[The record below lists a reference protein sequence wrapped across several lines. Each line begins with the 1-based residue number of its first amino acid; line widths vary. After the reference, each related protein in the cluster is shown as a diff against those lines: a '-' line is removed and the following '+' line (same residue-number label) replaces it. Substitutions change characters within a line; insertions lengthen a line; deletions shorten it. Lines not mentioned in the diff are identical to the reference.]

1 MRMRLVV
8 GFILL
13 FFIFLLSRVY
23 YLSIKSNVYYEELA
37 KQNAIKTEF
46 LPPVRGQITDRN
58 GTLLAINDL
67 GFSISIKPYLSIKK
81 SNKGILDKELS
92 ELTNLFP
99 DLNASKLA
107 EIYKRNDSYYNQDF
121 IKVVDF
127 IPYDEIIPHYSE
139 LNLNKTIKIDPVVKR
154 KYPFG
159 KLASHIIGYVGK
171 ANLQDV
177 QENEIAKLS
186 NYTGKSGI
194 ERYYNDIL
202 QGEKGTRVYKVN
214 ALNQEVEQ
222 LSYTPA
228 MSNDIELTIDIELQ
242 SYLTS
247 LFEGNAGA
255 AIIMNV
261 NDGSILAAGS
271 FPEYDLNPFVTGI
284 SFKDWD
290 ELSNSLDHPFTNK
303 LINGYYPPGSVV
315 KMGVGLSFLNSK
327 NISPSTQYVCN
338 GSIELGG
345 RFFRCWNRSGHGPVD
360 LKHAIKYSCD
370 VYFYNGS
377 LQVGIDQISETLSR
391 IGFGAKTGVDLP
403 SEFVGT
409 LPSKEW
415 KMQRYRQSWFQ
426 GDTLNT
432 AIGQGNFLATPMQ
445 IARYTAQIAKGAEVV
460 PHFLK
465 SVENNNTI
473 TEDKAQDSNEIFT
486 LFEKSQLPYI
496 RDAMYAVA
504 NEQGGT
510 SYHYLRNLEVKV
522 AAKTGTAQVVG
533 FSQADKNRVD
543 EKQLRYY
550 TRSHAWVTS
559 YAPYS
564 KPRYVVTVLV
574 EHGGRTISSGVATA
588 KIYQKMIELGY
599 FKPENKANSPKK
611 N

>member
-445 IARYTAQIAKGAEVV
+445 IARYTAQIAKGGEVI

-465 SVENNNTI
+465 SIENNNITI
-473 TEDKAQDSNEIFT
+473 ENQMDENKKEIFT

-510 SYHYLRNLEVKV
+510 SYRYLHNLDVKV

-533 FSQADKNRVD
+533 FSQTDKNRVD
-543 EKQLRYY
+543 EKQFEYY
-550 TRSHAWVTS
+550 TRSHAWLTS

-564 KPRYVVTVLV
+564 KPKYVVTVLL
-574 EHGGRTISSGVATA
+574 EHGGRNITSGATVA

-599 FKPENKANSPKK
+599 FK
-611 N
+611 

>member
-127 IPYDEIIPHYSE
+127 IPYDEIISHYSE

-391 IGFGAKTGVDLP
+391 IGFGVKTGVDLP

-445 IARYTAQIAKGAEVV
+445 IARYTAQIAKGGEVI

-465 SVENNNTI
+465 SIENNNTTI
-473 TEDKAQDSNEIFT
+473 ENQMDENKKEIFT

-510 SYHYLRNLEVKV
+510 SYRYLHNLDVKV

-533 FSQADKNRVD
+533 FSQTDKNRVD
-543 EKQLRYY
+543 EKQFEYY
-550 TRSHAWVTS
+550 TRSHAWLTS

-564 KPRYVVTVLV
+564 KPKYVVTVLL
-574 EHGGRTISSGVATA
+574 EHGGRNITSGATVA

-599 FKPENKANSPKK
+599 FK
-611 N
+611 

>member
-261 NDGSILAAGS
+261 NNGSILAAGS

-445 IARYTAQIAKGAEVV
+445 IARYTAQIAKGGEVI

-465 SVENNNTI
+465 SIENNNTTI
-473 TEDKAQDSNEIFT
+473 ENQMDENKKEIFT

-510 SYHYLRNLEVKV
+510 SYRYLHNLDVKV

-533 FSQADKNRVD
+533 FSQTDKNRVD
-543 EKQLRYY
+543 EKQFEYY
-550 TRSHAWVTS
+550 TRSHAWLTS

-564 KPRYVVTVLV
+564 KPKYVVTVLL
-574 EHGGRTISSGVATA
+574 EHGGRNITSGATVA
-588 KIYQKMIELGY
+588 KIYQKMIDLGY
-599 FKPENKANSPKK
+599 FK
-611 N
+611 

>member
-1 MRMRLVV
+1 
-8 GFILL
+8 
-13 FFIFLLSRVY
+13 
-23 YLSIKSNVYYEELA
+23 ELA

-445 IARYTAQIAKGAEVV
+445 IARYTAQIAKGGEVI

-465 SVENNNTI
+465 SIENNNTTI
-473 TEDKAQDSNEIFT
+473 ENQMDENKKEIFT

-510 SYHYLRNLEVKV
+510 SYRYLHNLDVKV

-533 FSQADKNRVD
+533 FSQTDKNRVD
-543 EKQLRYY
+543 EKQFEYY
-550 TRSHAWVTS
+550 TRSHAWLTS

-564 KPRYVVTVLV
+564 KPKYVVTVLL
-574 EHGGRTISSGVATA
+574 EHGGRNITSGATVA

-599 FKPENKANSPKK
+599 FK
-611 N
+611 

>member
-81 SNKGILDKELS
+81 PNKGILDKELS

-445 IARYTAQIAKGAEVV
+445 IARYTAQIAKGGEVI

-465 SVENNNTI
+465 SIENNNTTI
-473 TEDKAQDSNEIFT
+473 ENQMDENKKEIFT

-510 SYHYLRNLEVKV
+510 SYRYLHNLDVKV

-533 FSQADKNRVD
+533 FSQTDKNRVD
-543 EKQLRYY
+543 EKQFEYY
-550 TRSHAWVTS
+550 TRSHAWLTS

-564 KPRYVVTVLV
+564 KPKYVVTVLL
-574 EHGGRTISSGVATA
+574 EHGGRNITSGATVA

-599 FKPENKANSPKK
+599 FK
-611 N
+611 

>member
-92 ELTNLFP
+92 ELINLFP

-228 MSNDIELTIDIELQ
+228 KSNDIELTIDIELQ

-290 ELSNSLDHPFTNK
+290 ELSNSLDHPFANK

-327 NISPSTQYVCN
+327 NISQSTQYVCN

-391 IGFGAKTGVDLP
+391 IGFGVKTGVDLP

-409 LPSKEW
+409 LPSKKW

-445 IARYTAQIAKGAEVV
+445 IARYTAQIAKGGEVI

-465 SVENNNTI
+465 SIENNNTTI
-473 TEDKAQDSNEIFT
+473 ENQMDENKKEIFT

-510 SYHYLRNLEVKV
+510 SYRYLHNLDVKV

-533 FSQADKNRVD
+533 FSQTDKNRVD
-543 EKQLRYY
+543 EKQFEYY
-550 TRSHAWVTS
+550 TRSHAWLTS

-564 KPRYVVTVLV
+564 KPKYVVTVLL
-574 EHGGRTISSGVATA
+574 EHGGRNITSGATVA

-599 FKPENKANSPKK
+599 FK
-611 N
+611 

>member
-1 MRMRLVV
+1 
-8 GFILL
+8 
-13 FFIFLLSRVY
+13 
-23 YLSIKSNVYYEELA
+23 YEELA

-159 KLASHIIGYVGK
+159 KLASHIIGYIGK

-445 IARYTAQIAKGAEVV
+445 IARYTAQIAKGGEVI

-465 SVENNNTI
+465 SIENNNTTI
-473 TEDKAQDSNEIFT
+473 ENQMDENKKEIFT

-510 SYHYLRNLEVKV
+510 SYRYLHNLDVKV

-533 FSQADKNRVD
+533 FSQTDKNRVD
-543 EKQLRYY
+543 EKQFEYY
-550 TRSHAWVTS
+550 TRSHAWLTS

-564 KPRYVVTVLV
+564 KPKYVVTVLL
-574 EHGGRTISSGVATA
+574 EHGGRNITSGATVA

-599 FKPENKANSPKK
+599 FK
-611 N
+611 

>member
-37 KQNAIKTEF
+37 KQNAIKIEF

-127 IPYDEIIPHYSE
+127 IPYDEIISHYSE

-445 IARYTAQIAKGAEVV
+445 IARYTAQIAKGGEVI

-465 SVENNNTI
+465 SIENNNTTI
-473 TEDKAQDSNEIFT
+473 ENQMDENKKEIFT

-510 SYHYLRNLEVKV
+510 SYRYLHNLDVKV

-533 FSQADKNRVD
+533 FSQTDKNRVD
-543 EKQLRYY
+543 EKQFEYY
-550 TRSHAWVTS
+550 TRSHAWLTS

-564 KPRYVVTVLV
+564 KPKYVVTVLL
-574 EHGGRTISSGVATA
+574 EHGGRNITSGATVA

-599 FKPENKANSPKK
+599 FK
-611 N
+611 

>member
-271 FPEYDLNPFVTGI
+271 FPEYDLNSFVTGI

-445 IARYTAQIAKGAEVV
+445 IARYTAQIAKGGEVI

-465 SVENNNTI
+465 SIENNNTTI
-473 TEDKAQDSNEIFT
+473 ENQMDENKKEIFT

-510 SYHYLRNLEVKV
+510 SYRYLHNLDVKV

-533 FSQADKNRVD
+533 FSQTDKNRVD
-543 EKQLRYY
+543 EKQFEYY
-550 TRSHAWVTS
+550 TRSHAWLTS

-564 KPRYVVTVLV
+564 KPKYVVTVLL
-574 EHGGRTISSGVATA
+574 EHGGRNITSGATVA
-588 KIYQKMIELGY
+588 KIYQKMIDLGY
-599 FKPENKANSPKK
+599 FK
-611 N
+611 

>member
-1 MRMRLVV
+1 MRMRLVI

-46 LPPVRGQITDRN
+46 LAPVRGQITDRN

-228 MSNDIELTIDIELQ
+228 KSNDIELTIDIELQ

-445 IARYTAQIAKGAEVV
+445 IARYTAQIAKGGEVI

-465 SVENNNTI
+465 SIENNNTTI
-473 TEDKAQDSNEIFT
+473 ENQMDENKKEIFT

-510 SYHYLRNLEVKV
+510 SYRYLHNLDVKV

-533 FSQADKNRVD
+533 FSQTDKNRVD
-543 EKQLRYY
+543 EKQFEYY
-550 TRSHAWVTS
+550 TRSHAWLTS

-564 KPRYVVTVLV
+564 KPKYVVTVLL
-574 EHGGRTISSGVATA
+574 EHGGRNITSGATVA

-599 FKPENKANSPKK
+599 FK
-611 N
+611 

>member
-46 LPPVRGQITDRN
+46 LAPVRGQITDRN

-327 NISPSTQYVCN
+327 NISLSTQYVCN

-377 LQVGIDQISETLSR
+377 LQVGINQISETLSR

-415 KMQRYRQSWFQ
+415 KMQRYKQSWFQ

-445 IARYTAQIAKGAEVV
+445 IARYTAQIAKGGEVI

-465 SVENNNTI
+465 SIENNNTTI
-473 TEDKAQDSNEIFT
+473 ENQMDENKKEIFT

-510 SYHYLRNLEVKV
+510 SYRYLHNLDVKV

-533 FSQADKNRVD
+533 FSQTDKNRVD
-543 EKQLRYY
+543 EKQFEYY
-550 TRSHAWVTS
+550 TRSHAWLTS

-564 KPRYVVTVLV
+564 KPKYVVTVLL
-574 EHGGRTISSGVATA
+574 EHGGRNITSGATVA
-588 KIYQKMIELGY
+588 KIYQKMIDLGY
-599 FKPENKANSPKK
+599 FK
-611 N
+611 

>member
-127 IPYDEIIPHYSE
+127 IPYDDIIPHYSE

-445 IARYTAQIAKGAEVV
+445 IARYTAQIAKGGEVI

-465 SVENNNTI
+465 SIENNNTTI
-473 TEDKAQDSNEIFT
+473 ENQMDENKKEIFT

-510 SYHYLRNLEVKV
+510 SYRYLHNLDVKV

-533 FSQADKNRVD
+533 FSQTDKNRVD
-543 EKQLRYY
+543 EKQFEYY
-550 TRSHAWVTS
+550 TRSHAWLTS

-564 KPRYVVTVLV
+564 KPKYVVTVLL
-574 EHGGRTISSGVATA
+574 EHGGRNITSGATVA

-599 FKPENKANSPKK
+599 FK
-611 N
+611 

>member
-1 MRMRLVV
+1 MRIRLVV

-391 IGFGAKTGVDLP
+391 IGFGTKTGVDLP

-445 IARYTAQIAKGAEVV
+445 IARYTAQIAKGGEVI

-465 SVENNNTI
+465 SIENNNTTI
-473 TEDKAQDSNEIFT
+473 ENQMDENKKEIFT

-510 SYHYLRNLEVKV
+510 SYRYLHNLDVKV

-533 FSQADKNRVD
+533 FSQTDKNRVD
-543 EKQLRYY
+543 EKQFEYY
-550 TRSHAWVTS
+550 TRSHAWLTS

-564 KPRYVVTVLV
+564 KPKYVVTVLL
-574 EHGGRTISSGVATA
+574 EHGGRNITSGATVA
-588 KIYQKMIELGY
+588 KIYQKMIDLGY
-599 FKPENKANSPKK
+599 FK
-611 N
+611 

>member
-37 KQNAIKTEF
+37 KQNAIKTDF
-46 LPPVRGQITDRN
+46 LLPVRGQITDRN

-377 LQVGIDQISETLSR
+377 LQVGIEQISETLSR

-445 IARYTAQIAKGAEVV
+445 IARYTAQIAKGGEVI

-465 SVENNNTI
+465 SIENNNTTI
-473 TEDKAQDSNEIFT
+473 ENQMDENKKEIFT

-510 SYHYLRNLEVKV
+510 SYRYLHNLDVKV

-533 FSQADKNRVD
+533 FSQTDKNRVD
-543 EKQLRYY
+543 EKQFEYY
-550 TRSHAWVTS
+550 TRSHAWLTS

-564 KPRYVVTVLV
+564 KPKYVVTVLL
-574 EHGGRTISSGVATA
+574 EHGGRNITSGATVA

-599 FKPENKANSPKK
+599 FK
-611 N
+611 

>member
-37 KQNAIKTEF
+37 KQNAIKIEF
-46 LPPVRGQITDRN
+46 LPPVRGQIIDRN

-247 LFEGNAGA
+247 LLEGNAGA

-338 GSIELGG
+338 GSVELGG

-445 IARYTAQIAKGAEVV
+445 IARYTAQIAKGGEVI

-465 SVENNNTI
+465 SIENNNTTI
-473 TEDKAQDSNEIFT
+473 ENQMDENKKEIFT

-510 SYHYLRNLEVKV
+510 SYRYLHNLDVKV

-533 FSQADKNRVD
+533 FSQTDKNRVD
-543 EKQLRYY
+543 EKQFEYY
-550 TRSHAWVTS
+550 TRSHAWLTS

-564 KPRYVVTVLV
+564 KPKYVVTVLL
-574 EHGGRTISSGVATA
+574 EHGGRNITSGATVA

-599 FKPENKANSPKK
+599 FK
-611 N
+611 

>member
-1 MRMRLVV
+1 
-8 GFILL
+8 
-13 FFIFLLSRVY
+13 
-23 YLSIKSNVYYEELA
+23 
-37 KQNAIKTEF
+37 
-46 LPPVRGQITDRN
+46 VRGQITDRN

-222 LSYTPA
+222 LSYIPA
-228 MSNDIELTIDIELQ
+228 KSNDIELTIDIELQ

-391 IGFGAKTGVDLP
+391 IGFGVKTGVDLP

-445 IARYTAQIAKGAEVV
+445 IARYTAQIAKGGEVI

-465 SVENNNTI
+465 SIENNNTTI
-473 TEDKAQDSNEIFT
+473 ENQMDENKKEIFT

-510 SYHYLRNLEVKV
+510 SYRYLHNLDVKV

-533 FSQADKNRVD
+533 FSQTDKNRVD
-543 EKQLRYY
+543 EKQFEYY
-550 TRSHAWVTS
+550 TRSHAWLTS

-564 KPRYVVTVLV
+564 KPKYVVTVLL
-574 EHGGRTISSGVATA
+574 EHGGRNITSGATVA
-588 KIYQKMIELGY
+588 KIYQKMIDLGY
-599 FKPENKANSPKK
+599 FK
-611 N
+611 

>member
-37 KQNAIKTEF
+37 KQNAIKIEF

-247 LFEGNAGA
+247 LLEGNAGA

-345 RFFRCWNRSGHGPVD
+345 RFFRCWNRSGHGHVD

-445 IARYTAQIAKGAEVV
+445 IARYTAQIAKGGEVI

-465 SVENNNTI
+465 SIENNNTTI
-473 TEDKAQDSNEIFT
+473 ENQMDENKKEIFT

-510 SYHYLRNLEVKV
+510 SYRYLHNLDVKV

-533 FSQADKNRVD
+533 FSQTDKNRVD
-543 EKQLRYY
+543 EKQFEYY
-550 TRSHAWVTS
+550 TRSHAWLTS

-564 KPRYVVTVLV
+564 KPKYVVTVLL
-574 EHGGRTISSGVATA
+574 EHGGRNITSGATVA

-599 FKPENKANSPKK
+599 FK
-611 N
+611 

>member
-139 LNLNKTIKIDPVVKR
+139 LNLNKTIKIDPVIKR

-445 IARYTAQIAKGAEVV
+445 IARYTAQIAKGGEVI

-465 SVENNNTI
+465 SIENNNNTTI
-473 TEDKAQDSNEIFT
+473 ENQMDENKKEIFT

-510 SYHYLRNLEVKV
+510 SYRYLHNLDVKV

-533 FSQADKNRVD
+533 FSQTDKNRVD
-543 EKQLRYY
+543 EKQFEYY
-550 TRSHAWVTS
+550 TRSHAWLTS

-564 KPRYVVTVLV
+564 KPKYVVTVLL
-574 EHGGRTISSGVATA
+574 EHGGRNITSGATVA

-599 FKPENKANSPKK
+599 FK
-611 N
+611 

>member
-445 IARYTAQIAKGAEVV
+445 IARYMAQIAKGGEVI

-465 SVENNNTI
+465 SIENNNTTI
-473 TEDKAQDSNEIFT
+473 ENQMDENKKEIFT

-510 SYHYLRNLEVKV
+510 SYRYLHNLNVKV

-533 FSQADKNRVD
+533 FSQTDKNRVD
-543 EKQLRYY
+543 EKQFEYY
-550 TRSHAWVTS
+550 TRSHAWLTS

-564 KPRYVVTVLV
+564 KPKYVVTVLL
-574 EHGGRTISSGVATA
+574 EHGGRNITSGATVA

-599 FKPENKANSPKK
+599 FK
-611 N
+611 

>member
-445 IARYTAQIAKGAEVV
+445 IARYTAQIAKGGEVI

-465 SVENNNTI
+465 SIENNNTTI
-473 TEDKAQDSNEIFT
+473 ENQMDENKKEIFT

-510 SYHYLRNLEVKV
+510 SYRYLHNLDVKV

-533 FSQADKNRVD
+533 FSQTDKNRVD
-543 EKQLRYY
+543 EKQFEYY
-550 TRSHAWVTS
+550 TRSHAWLTS

-564 KPRYVVTVLV
+564 KPKYVVTVLL
-574 EHGGRTISSGVATA
+574 EHGGRNITSGATVA
-588 KIYQKMIELGY
+588 KIYQKMIDLGY
-599 FKPENKANSPKK
+599 FK
-611 N
+611 

>member
-23 YLSIKSNVYYEELA
+23 YLNIKSNVYYEELA

-222 LSYTPA
+222 LSHTPA

-445 IARYTAQIAKGAEVV
+445 IARYTAQIAKGGEVI

-465 SVENNNTI
+465 SIENNNTTI
-473 TEDKAQDSNEIFT
+473 ENQMDENKKEIFT

-510 SYHYLRNLEVKV
+510 SYRYLHNLDVKV

-533 FSQADKNRVD
+533 FSQTDKNRVD
-543 EKQLRYY
+543 EKQFEYY
-550 TRSHAWVTS
+550 TRSHAWLTS

-564 KPRYVVTVLV
+564 KPKYVVTVLL
-574 EHGGRTISSGVATA
+574 EHGGRNITSGATVA

-599 FKPENKANSPKK
+599 FK
-611 N
+611 

>member
-1 MRMRLVV
+1 
-8 GFILL
+8 
-13 FFIFLLSRVY
+13 
-23 YLSIKSNVYYEELA
+23 IKSNVYYEELA

-445 IARYTAQIAKGAEVV
+445 IARYTAQIAKGGEVI

-465 SVENNNTI
+465 SIENNNTTI
-473 TEDKAQDSNEIFT
+473 ENQMDENKKEIFT

-510 SYHYLRNLEVKV
+510 SYRYLHNLNVKV

-533 FSQADKNRVD
+533 FSQTDKNRVD
-543 EKQLRYY
+543 EKQFEYY
-550 TRSHAWVTS
+550 TRSHAWLTS

-564 KPRYVVTVLV
+564 KPKYVVTVLL
-574 EHGGRTISSGVATA
+574 EHGGRNITSGATVA

-599 FKPENKANSPKK
+599 FK
-611 N
+611 

>member
-46 LPPVRGQITDRN
+46 LAPVRGQITDRN

-445 IARYTAQIAKGAEVV
+445 IARYTAQIAKGGEVI

-465 SVENNNTI
+465 SIENNNTTI
-473 TEDKAQDSNEIFT
+473 ENQMDENKKEIFT

-510 SYHYLRNLEVKV
+510 SYRYLHNLDVKV

-533 FSQADKNRVD
+533 FSQTDKNRVD
-543 EKQLRYY
+543 EKQFEYY
-550 TRSHAWVTS
+550 TRSHAWLTS

-564 KPRYVVTVLV
+564 KPKYVVTVLL
-574 EHGGRTISSGVATA
+574 EHGGRNITSGATVA

-599 FKPENKANSPKK
+599 FK
-611 N
+611 

>member
-46 LPPVRGQITDRN
+46 LAPVRGQITDRN

-228 MSNDIELTIDIELQ
+228 MSNDIELTIDIDLQ

-345 RFFRCWNRSGHGPVD
+345 RFFRCWNRSGHGSVD

-432 AIGQGNFLATPMQ
+432 AIGQGGFLATPMQ
-445 IARYTAQIAKGAEVV
+445 IARYTAQIAKGGEVI

-465 SVENNNTI
+465 SIENNNTTI
-473 TEDKAQDSNEIFT
+473 ENQMDENKKEIFT

-510 SYHYLRNLEVKV
+510 SYRYLHNLDVKV

-533 FSQADKNRVD
+533 FSQTDKNRVD
-543 EKQLRYY
+543 EKQFEYY
-550 TRSHAWVTS
+550 TRSHAWLTS
-559 YAPYS
+559 YAPYP
-564 KPRYVVTVLV
+564 KPKYVVTVLL
-574 EHGGRTISSGVATA
+574 EHGGRNITSGATVA

-599 FKPENKANSPKK
+599 FK
-611 N
+611 

>member
-391 IGFGAKTGVDLP
+391 IGFGTKTGVDLP

-445 IARYTAQIAKGAEVV
+445 IARYTAQIAKGGEVI

-465 SVENNNTI
+465 SIENNNTTI
-473 TEDKAQDSNEIFT
+473 ENQMDENKKEIFT

-510 SYHYLRNLEVKV
+510 SYRYLHNLDVKV

-533 FSQADKNRVD
+533 FSQTDKNRVD
-543 EKQLRYY
+543 EKQFEYY
-550 TRSHAWVTS
+550 TRSHTWLTS

-564 KPRYVVTVLV
+564 KPKYVVTVLL
-574 EHGGRTISSGVATA
+574 EHGGRNITSGATVA
-588 KIYQKMIELGY
+588 KIYQKMIDLGY
-599 FKPENKANSPKK
+599 FK
-611 N
+611 

>member
-303 LINGYYPPGSVV
+303 FINGYYPPGSVV

-445 IARYTAQIAKGAEVV
+445 IARYTAQIAKGGEVI

-465 SVENNNTI
+465 SIENNNTTI
-473 TEDKAQDSNEIFT
+473 ENQMDENKKEIFT

-510 SYHYLRNLEVKV
+510 SYRYLHNLNVKV

-533 FSQADKNRVD
+533 FSQTDKNRVD
-543 EKQLRYY
+543 EKQFEYY
-550 TRSHAWVTS
+550 TRSHAWLTS

-564 KPRYVVTVLV
+564 KPKYVVTVLL
-574 EHGGRTISSGVATA
+574 EHGGRNITSGATVA

-599 FKPENKANSPKK
+599 FK
-611 N
+611 

>member
-121 IKVVDF
+121 IKVVNF

-445 IARYTAQIAKGAEVV
+445 IARYTAQIAKGGEVI

-465 SVENNNTI
+465 SIENNNTTI
-473 TEDKAQDSNEIFT
+473 ENQMDENKKEIFT

-510 SYHYLRNLEVKV
+510 SYRYLHNLDVKV

-533 FSQADKNRVD
+533 FSQTDKNRVD
-543 EKQLRYY
+543 EKQFEYY
-550 TRSHAWVTS
+550 TRSHAWLTS

-564 KPRYVVTVLV
+564 KPKYVVTVLL
-574 EHGGRTISSGVATA
+574 EHGGRNITSGATVA
-588 KIYQKMIELGY
+588 KIYQKMIDLGY
-599 FKPENKANSPKK
+599 FK
-611 N
+611 

>member
-58 GTLLAINDL
+58 RTLLAINDL

-445 IARYTAQIAKGAEVV
+445 IARYTAQIAKGGEVI

-465 SVENNNTI
+465 SIENNNTTI
-473 TEDKAQDSNEIFT
+473 ENQMDENKKEIFT

-510 SYHYLRNLEVKV
+510 SYRYLHNLDVKV

-533 FSQADKNRVD
+533 FSQTDKNRVD
-543 EKQLRYY
+543 EKQFEYY
-550 TRSHAWVTS
+550 TRSHAWLTS

-564 KPRYVVTVLV
+564 KPKYVVTVLL
-574 EHGGRTISSGVATA
+574 EHGGRNITSGATVA
-588 KIYQKMIELGY
+588 KIYQKMIDLGY
-599 FKPENKANSPKK
+599 FK
-611 N
+611 

>member
-46 LPPVRGQITDRN
+46 LASVRGQITDRN
-58 GTLLAINDL
+58 GTLLAVNDL
-67 GFSISIKPYLSIKK
+67 GFSISLKPYLSIKK

-92 ELTNLFP
+92 ELENLFP

-107 EIYKRNDSYYNQDF
+107 KIYKRSDSYYNQDF
-121 IKVVDF
+121 IKVIDF
-127 IPYDEIIPHYSE
+127 ISYDKIIPHYSE

-177 QENEIAKLS
+177 QENEIAKLT

-202 QGEKGTRVYKVN
+202 QGEKGTRIYKVN

-228 MSNDIELTIDIELQ
+228 ISHDIELTIDIELQ

-255 AIIMNV
+255 AIIMDV

-327 NISPSTQYVCN
+327 SINPSTQYVCN

-370 VYFYNGS
+370 VYFYNGG
-377 LQVGIDQISETLSR
+377 LEVGIDQISKTLSR

-403 SEFVGT
+403 SEFVGI

-415 KMQRYRQSWFQ
+415 KMQRYRQAWFQ

-445 IARYTAQIAKGAEVV
+445 IARYTAQIVKGEEVI

-465 SVENNNTI
+465 GKENNNTI
-473 TEDKAQDSNEIFT
+473 IENQTGKNKKEIFT

-510 SYHYLRNLEVKV
+510 SYRYLHNLDVKV

-533 FSQADKNRVD
+533 FSQTDKNRVD
-543 EKQLRYY
+543 EKQFEYY
-550 TRSHAWVTS
+550 TRSHAWLTS

-564 KPRYVVTVLV
+564 KPKYVVTVLL
-574 EHGGRTISSGVATA
+574 EHGGRNITSGEAVA

-599 FKPENKANSPKK
+599 FK
-611 N
+611 

>member
-1 MRMRLVV
+1 MRMRLVI

-46 LPPVRGQITDRN
+46 LAPVRGQITDRN

-228 MSNDIELTIDIELQ
+228 KSNDIELTIDIELQ

-445 IARYTAQIAKGAEVV
+445 IARYTAQIAKGGEVI

-465 SVENNNTI
+465 SIENNNTTI
-473 TEDKAQDSNEIFT
+473 ENQMDENKKEIFT

-510 SYHYLRNLEVKV
+510 SYRYLHNLDVKV

-533 FSQADKNRVD
+533 FSQTDKNRVD
-543 EKQLRYY
+543 EKQFEYY
-550 TRSHAWVTS
+550 TRSHAWLTS

-564 KPRYVVTVLV
+564 KPKYVVTVLL
-574 EHGGRTISSGVATA
+574 EHGGRNITSGATVA
-588 KIYQKMIELGY
+588 KIYQKMIDLGY
-599 FKPENKANSPKK
+599 FK
-611 N
+611 

>member
-46 LPPVRGQITDRN
+46 LAPVRGQITDRN

-92 ELTNLFP
+92 ELANLFP

-139 LNLNKTIKIDPVVKR
+139 LNLNKTIKIDPAVKR

-445 IARYTAQIAKGAEVV
+445 IARYTAQIAKGGEVI

-465 SVENNNTI
+465 SIENNNTTI
-473 TEDKAQDSNEIFT
+473 ENQMDENKKEIFT

-510 SYHYLRNLEVKV
+510 SYRYLHNLDVKV

-533 FSQADKNRVD
+533 FSQTDKNRVD
-543 EKQLRYY
+543 EKQFEYY
-550 TRSHAWVTS
+550 TRSHAWLTS

-564 KPRYVVTVLV
+564 KPKYVVTVLL
-574 EHGGRTISSGVATA
+574 EHGGRNITSGVTVA

-599 FKPENKANSPKK
+599 FK
-611 N
+611 

>member
-46 LPPVRGQITDRN
+46 LAPVRGRITDRN

-228 MSNDIELTIDIELQ
+228 KSNDIELTIDIELQ

-445 IARYTAQIAKGAEVV
+445 IARYTAQIAKGGEVI

-465 SVENNNTI
+465 SIENNNTTI
-473 TEDKAQDSNEIFT
+473 ENQMDENKKEIFT

-510 SYHYLRNLEVKV
+510 SYRYLHNLDVKV

-533 FSQADKNRVD
+533 FSQTDKNRVD
-543 EKQLRYY
+543 EKQFEYY
-550 TRSHAWVTS
+550 TRSHAWLTS

-564 KPRYVVTVLV
+564 KPKYVVTVLL
-574 EHGGRTISSGVATA
+574 EHGGRNITSGATVA

-599 FKPENKANSPKK
+599 FK
-611 N
+611 

>member
-46 LPPVRGQITDRN
+46 LAPVRGQITDRN

-228 MSNDIELTIDIELQ
+228 KSNDIELTIDIELQ

-445 IARYTAQIAKGAEVV
+445 IARYTAQIAKGGEVI

-465 SVENNNTI
+465 SIENNNTTI
-473 TEDKAQDSNEIFT
+473 KNQMDENKKEIFT

-510 SYHYLRNLEVKV
+510 SYRYLHNLDVKV

-533 FSQADKNRVD
+533 FSQTDKNRVD
-543 EKQLRYY
+543 EKQFEYY
-550 TRSHAWVTS
+550 TRSHAWLTS

-564 KPRYVVTVLV
+564 KPKYVVTVLL
-574 EHGGRTISSGVATA
+574 EHGGRNITSGATVA
-588 KIYQKMIELGY
+588 KIYQKMIDLGY
-599 FKPENKANSPKK
+599 FK
-611 N
+611 

>member
-202 QGEKGTRVYKVN
+202 QGEKGTRVYEVN

-445 IARYTAQIAKGAEVV
+445 IARYTAQIAKGGEVI

-465 SVENNNTI
+465 SIENNNTTI
-473 TEDKAQDSNEIFT
+473 ENQMDENKKEIFT

-510 SYHYLRNLEVKV
+510 SYRYLHNLDVKV

-533 FSQADKNRVD
+533 FSQTDKNRVD
-543 EKQLRYY
+543 EKQFEYY
-550 TRSHAWVTS
+550 TRSHAWLTS

-564 KPRYVVTVLV
+564 KPKYVVTVLL
-574 EHGGRTISSGVATA
+574 EHGGRNITSGATVA

-599 FKPENKANSPKK
+599 FK
-611 N
+611 

>member
-1 MRMRLVV
+1 
-8 GFILL
+8 
-13 FFIFLLSRVY
+13 
-23 YLSIKSNVYYEELA
+23 
-37 KQNAIKTEF
+37 
-46 LPPVRGQITDRN
+46 GQITDRN

-445 IARYTAQIAKGAEVV
+445 IARYTAQIAKGGEVI

-465 SVENNNTI
+465 SIENNNTTI
-473 TEDKAQDSNEIFT
+473 ENQMDENKKEIFT

-510 SYHYLRNLEVKV
+510 SYRYLHNLDVKV

-533 FSQADKNRVD
+533 FSQTDKNRVD
-543 EKQLRYY
+543 EKQFEYY
-550 TRSHAWVTS
+550 TRSHAWLTS

-564 KPRYVVTVLV
+564 KPKYVVTVLL
-574 EHGGRTISSGVATA
+574 EHGGRNITSGATVA

-599 FKPENKANSPKK
+599 FK
-611 N
+611 

>member
-403 SEFVGT
+403 NEFVGT

-445 IARYTAQIAKGAEVV
+445 IARYTAQIAKGGEVI

-465 SVENNNTI
+465 SIENNNTI
-473 TEDKAQDSNEIFT
+473 IENQMDENKKEIFT

-510 SYHYLRNLEVKV
+510 SYRYLHNLDVKV

-533 FSQADKNRVD
+533 FSQTDKNRVD
-543 EKQLRYY
+543 EKQFEYY
-550 TRSHAWVTS
+550 TRSHAWLTS

-564 KPRYVVTVLV
+564 KPKYVVTVLL
-574 EHGGRTISSGVATA
+574 EHGGRNITSGATVA

-599 FKPENKANSPKK
+599 FK
-611 N
+611 

>member
-1 MRMRLVV
+1 
-8 GFILL
+8 
-13 FFIFLLSRVY
+13 
-23 YLSIKSNVYYEELA
+23 YEELA

-46 LPPVRGQITDRN
+46 LPPVRGQIADRN

-327 NISPSTQYVCN
+327 NISPSTQYICN

-445 IARYTAQIAKGAEVV
+445 IARYTAQIAKGGEVI

-465 SVENNNTI
+465 SIENNNTTI
-473 TEDKAQDSNEIFT
+473 ENQMDENKKEIFT

-510 SYHYLRNLEVKV
+510 SYRYLHNLDVKV

-533 FSQADKNRVD
+533 FSQTDKNRVD
-543 EKQLRYY
+543 EKQFEYY
-550 TRSHAWVTS
+550 TRSHAWLTS

-564 KPRYVVTVLV
+564 KPKYVVTVLL
-574 EHGGRTISSGVATA
+574 EHGGRNITSGATVA
-588 KIYQKMIELGY
+588 KIYQKMIDLGY
-599 FKPENKANSPKK
+599 FK
-611 N
+611 